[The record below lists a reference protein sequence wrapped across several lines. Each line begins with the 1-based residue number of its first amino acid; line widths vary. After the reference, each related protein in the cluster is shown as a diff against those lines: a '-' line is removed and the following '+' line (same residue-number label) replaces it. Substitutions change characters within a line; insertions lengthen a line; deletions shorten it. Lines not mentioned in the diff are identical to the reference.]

1 MIAVHGGDVIFLLLM
16 SWPVICACSGVGF
29 RVDRA
34 LSTACAEA
42 LRDVE
47 CDVVSAVSCLED
59 DPSFNCGLGSNPTM
73 EGTTECEAG
82 FMSSEG
88 FRFGAVGAVSRL
100 QNPCQIARAV
110 ALTKSCEGLIS
121 PMVLVGPRAEDWA
134 QRQGFPLCDSSTLCT
149 ENTHQMRGRAAH
161 EIDEGPSRTAAKSA
175 SSKGASSGG
184 VILKTPGRLGHCTIF
199 GSGMW
204 AERRKNR
211 SIGVSV
217 SGCGEALTRADF
229 CRSLAKK
236 LLDRSEDELP
246 SAIVHSFLESDY
258 VNSAMMATIAR
269 DRLCAGGLVLLQEDD
284 HCELI
289 VFHNTP
295 VFPFA
300 YRQGSTVRKRL
311 SELPKNSQILV
322 DSYSC

>member
-1 MIAVHGGDVIFLLLM
+1 MIAVHG
-16 SWPVICACSGVGF
+16 GVGF

-100 QNPCQIARAV
+100 QNPCQVARAV

-149 ENTHQMRGRAAH
+149 ENTHQMWVKARKALEKRGSIAESRMDTVGAVSV
-161 EIDEGPSRTAAKSA
+161 IDGVVEACT
-175 SSKGASSGG
+175 SSGG

-258 VNSAMMATIAR
+258 VNSAMMATITR

-300 YRQGSTVRKRL
+300 YRQGSAVRKRL
-311 SELPKNSQILV
+311 SELPKSSQILV